1 MAGRRR
7 AVTRIYKIL
16 TRREW
21 EAALAVGCYEG
32 SALDRA
38 DGFIH
43 FSTADQARE
52 TARRHFRG
60 EVDLMVLAMETGRAG
75 AALKWEA
82 SRGGDLFPHLHGPLP
97 CEWVV
102 EARPA
107 PLGPGGVPDLGDL
120 IR

>member
-1 MAGRRR
+1 M
-7 AVTRIYKIL
+7 TRIYKIL

-21 EAALAVGCYEG
+21 EAALAAGRYEG

-43 FSTADQARE
+43 FSTADQAPQ
-52 TARRHFRG
+52 TARLHFRG
-60 EVDLMVLAMETGRAG
+60 QGDLMVLAVEAGRAG
-75 AALKWEA
+75 AALRWEA
-82 SRGGDLFPHLHGPLP
+82 SRGGDLFPHLHDALR

-107 PLGPGGVPDLGDL
+107 PLGPDGVPDLGDL
-120 IR
+120 AP